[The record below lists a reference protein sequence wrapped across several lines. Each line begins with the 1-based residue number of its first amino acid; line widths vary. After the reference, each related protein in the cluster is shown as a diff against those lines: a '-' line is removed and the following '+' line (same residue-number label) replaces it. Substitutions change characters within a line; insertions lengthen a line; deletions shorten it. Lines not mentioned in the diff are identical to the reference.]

1 MTLVSFLVACH
12 KWVPLEPPLDQALAD
27 EQARVRVSTVL
38 DSTMVFDTVWVAGDS
53 VFGVSE
59 TDTVALAISD
69 ISHAEH
75 READVQNTG
84 LLVTVGLAAAV
95 LLFLYA
101 GYCGG
106 GDAGC

>member
-1 MTLVSFLVACH
+1 M
-12 KWVPLEPPLDQALAD
+12 EPPFDQALAD
-27 EQARVRVSTVL
+27 EQAMVRVSTVL

-53 VFGVSE
+53 VFGVAE
-59 TDTVALAISD
+59 ADTLAVAISD
-69 ISHAEH
+69 VTHAEH
-75 READVQNTG
+75 READVQSTG

-106 GDAGC
+106 GDSGC